1 MKTISMKKILVV
13 LAIALLVVS
22 ISSVC
27 FAQMQ
32 IRPNDFR
39 PNANTDVAQ
48 NANAISNIVIGVIQV
63 VGVAVAVIMLVVLAI
78 KYVAAAP
85 SEKADIK
92 KSAYIYVVGAILLFG
107 GVWILG
113 MIQGAADTI
122 GNDVDVA
129 MVTYVQK

>member
-1 MKTISMKKILVV
+1 MKSISMKKILAV
-13 LAIALLVVS
+13 LAIAVLIVS
-22 ISSVC
+22 LSSVC
-27 FAQMQ
+27 FAR
-32 IRPNDFR
+32 IDVKPDDFR
-39 PNANTDVAQ
+39 PDTTTDIAQ
-48 NANAISNIVIGVIQV
+48 NATAISNVVIGVIQV

-92 KSAYIYVVGAILLFG
+92 NSAYIYVVGAILLFG

-113 MIQGAADTI
+113 MIQGAADTL

-129 MVTYVQK
+129 MVTYVQR